1 MSNDTIYGGLGNDT
15 FRGLGGDDTFYGEGG
30 DDLFISSYNDGN
42 NTYYGGTT
50 DEVNGDTVDYSGIT
64 NNQYK
69 VIGDLSNS
77 TISVYNSLGVLQKT
91 DTIHDIENLTGGSGD
106 DTLTGNGSKN
116 TIKGGDGN
124 DTIYVTAG
132 GDRLFGEGGDDTF
145 IFQSG
150 VDGIGTVIDGGTA
163 SQTTGDT
170 INYSAL
176 TDKVSLRLM
185 GSSYSSVTLGVESN
199 HHSIRNIDNV
209 IGSQADDTIEGDLG
223 NNTLDGNSGID
234 TISFQNSGAKVVVNI
249 VLPVA

>member
-1 MSNDTIYGGLGNDT
+1 MGGN
-15 FRGLGGDDTFYGEGG
+15 DTFYGESG
-30 DDLFISSYNDGN
+30 DDLFISSYNDGD

-64 NNQYK
+64 VDTHY
-69 VIGDLSNS
+69 VDGDLSTGNIEVKLASNNS
-77 TISVYNSLGVLQKT
+77 VVKT
-91 DTIHDIENLTGGSGD
+91 DEIHNIENLTGGAGD
-106 DTLTGNGSKN
+106 DTLKGNASKN

-150 VDGIGTVIDGGTA
+150 VYGVGTVIDGGTA

-176 TDKVSLRLM
+176 TNKVSLRLM

-223 NNTLDGNSGID
+223 NNTLDGNSGND
-234 TISFQNSGAKVVVNI
+234 TISFQNSGT
-249 VLPVA
+249 